1 MLDSP
6 YPVAVSQVQIQIASE
21 RLDELEQDLKRQ
33 RRQQQHTAEKNRSN
47 ADDDLS
53 SQVRLIIYGF
63 SCR

>member
-6 YPVAVSQVQIQIASE
+6 YPVAVSQVQIQIALE
-21 RLDELEQDLKRQ
+21 RLDELEQDLKGQ
-33 RRQQQHTAEKNRSN
+33 RRQQQHTPGKSRSN

>member
-21 RLDELEQDLKRQ
+21 RLDELEQDLKGQ
-33 RRQQQHTAEKNRSN
+33 RRQQQHTPEKNRSN